1 MIDHAA
7 RNIGVELLL
16 KLDEHRLSSDE
27 FEGNWPKKTD
37 DNAVKSIGYWVWT
50 LFDDEHDCI
59 IEIKEN
65 SEEKLIL
72 RNSIEFLNSDQILHL
87 KMLGRYEKIKTI
99 LSEGT
104 EWLGCE
110 LPWHKK
116 WPFPE

>member
-1 MIDHAA
+1 M
-7 RNIGVELLL
+7 
-16 KLDEHRLSSDE
+16 
-27 FEGNWPKKTD
+27 
-37 DNAVKSIGYWVWT
+37 WT

-72 RNSIEFLNSDQILHL
+72 RNSIDFLNSDQILHL
-87 KMLGRYEKIKTI
+87 KMLGRYEKIKKI
-99 LSEGT
+99 FSEGT

>member
-1 MIDHAA
+1 M
-7 RNIGVELLL
+7 
-16 KLDEHRLSSDE
+16 
-27 FEGNWPKKTD
+27 TD
-37 DNAVKSIGYWVWT
+37 FTASRGTAQRGQV
-50 LFDDEHDCI
+50 I

-72 RNSIEFLNSDQILHL
+72 RNSIDFLNSDQILHL
-87 KMLGRYEKIKTI
+87 KMLGRYEKIKKI
-99 LSEGT
+99 FSEGT

>member
-1 MIDHAA
+1 MIDYAA
-7 RNIGVELLL
+7 RSIGIELLR
-16 KLDEHRLSSDE
+16 KLDENRLSSDE
-27 FEGNWPKKTD
+27 FEDEWPKESK

-65 SEEKLIL
+65 SEEKTIL
-72 RNSIEFLNSDQILHL
+72 RNSIEFLISDKILHP
-87 KMLGRYEKIKTI
+87 KMFGRYEKIKRI
-99 LSEGT
+99 LSEGK
-104 EWLGCE
+104 EWVGCE